1 MTIEI
6 VDLPIKNGGSFLS
19 FLYVYQRV
27 DVQRKPGRTD
37 RQLLLVGV
45 MHATG
50 TPGVT
55 KPQGC
60 MATWSRLKVF
70 HRRFNGEWV
79 MLPMSCATIS
89 Q

>member
-6 VDLPIKNGGSFLS
+6 VDLPIKNGGSFHNL
-19 FLYVYQRV
+19 LYVYQRV
-27 DVQRKPGRTD
+27 DAQRKPGRTD

-60 MATWSRLKVF
+60 MATWSRLEVF
-70 HRRFNGEWV
+70 ELHHHITVDED
-79 MLPMSCATIS
+79 PA
-89 Q
+89 